1 MATAR
6 KTLGDKPISGNVD
19 PLILMGKES
28 KVAGHSWEL
37 LLLILPRSQIREA
50 VRDCVH
56 KARGVPHI
64 LNLGHGVIQ
73 PTPESAVSLH
83 IVTLFLPH

>member
-19 PLILMGKES
+19 PLILMGKEE
-28 KVAGHSWEL
+28 K
-37 LLLILPRSQIREA
+37 IREA

-73 PTPESAVSLH
+73 PTPESAVSCHFKDTVSADTDTCTGRGLR
-83 IVTLFLPH
+83 